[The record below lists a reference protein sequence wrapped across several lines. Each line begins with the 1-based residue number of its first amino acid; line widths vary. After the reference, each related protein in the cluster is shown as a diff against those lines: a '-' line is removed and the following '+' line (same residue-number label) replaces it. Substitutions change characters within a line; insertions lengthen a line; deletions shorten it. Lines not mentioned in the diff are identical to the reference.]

1 MATHNRQTPP
11 TAIKLVS
18 PVQRIPEQSVA
29 APEAEPSEQTSTPGL
44 AGHLHGQQQA
54 RMMQRMQRAVGNAQ
68 VQRMLKAAP
77 AQQRTS
83 ITPPAVA
90 RSTIAPVQRTAAPTA
105 TIQRSPEIQVAA
117 PASVPV
123 QRTAAPIQRGWR
135 DWGRNALNAGKS
147 FVNTVGNAGQQGAKF
162 LFEQA
167 LSKAGVDPKRVMSL
181 INRAGGAVGSIISN
195 PGRFATTLV
204 NAVRQGFGKFQGNIG
219 THLQAG
225 FSGWLLGTTGVT
237 VPKDFSPPS
246 VLSLVLQVL
255 KITSATIQQRLA
267 RQIGDKNAA
276 RMEQAWGVIGSAMS
290 KGPGGLWT
298 MLKEYLGDLKT
309 VVIDGIKE
317 WVIGSVV
324 KAAVGK
330 IASMFSPATGMIAA
344 IKTIYDVATF
354 LIERAGQLKQLFQAV
369 GDSASALAQGNTQQ
383 AASKIEQTLAR
394 AIPVAIGFLASL
406 VGLRN
411 VAAKVK
417 EIIGRVRDRIQG
429 AIDKMIA
436 KVLSKF
442 KGTAQGS
449 QQPRSGQAQP
459 GDAQAR
465 LRQGVMAGVAAVN
478 KLSGKRV
485 RAAAINPLLLPL
497 KQRYRLGVLEPVAKD
512 KHWAIHGEI
521 RRMTEKT
528 NKEVAT
534 GNESIKGS
542 LALYRGIH
550 FRTTWSQ
557 ADYDRQLR
565 KSLIGQPTFS
575 AAAREIAGSK
585 TPDGSDV
592 SPADLEKAARI
603 VQEQV
608 AATKNP
614 ESVRQWW
621 NKKQQTFDNLFLAML
636 QRYVNGMDDF
646 ARELSQLKNGVYKGL
661 RFTKIPFIS
670 TTKNPAH
677 AARYAIGQK
686 ATPAEQQRTSGI
698 VGRVFVYLFKLKDL
712 ADQGAVD
719 IQSVHD
725 SGKVKIKYRYLRE
738 EEVTFTG
745 SIPGENLAAQIDANG
760 GDDTVSLGAKAEQT
774 ARQKADGGLRQW

>member
-11 TAIKLVS
+11 TATKLVS

-105 TIQRSPEIQVAA
+105 TIQRSPETQVAA

-429 AIDKMIA
+429 AIDKLIA

-442 KGTAQGS
+442 KGPMQKAGGNPTSTGGDTTAS
-449 QQPRSGQAQP
+449 AA
-459 GDAQAR
+459 DAQRR
-465 LRQGVMAGVAAVN
+465 LRQGMSTAVAVTN
-478 KLSGKRV
+478 KFSGKRV
-485 RAAAINPLLLPL
+485 SQMILNPLVSAIRI
-497 KQRYRLGVLEPVAKD
+497 RYRLGVLKPIPHGD
-512 KHWAIHGEI
+512 KWAIHGEI
-521 RRMTEKT
+521 QRTIKDTSALVEKPISAEGDTLLVGEGNFSFAKSLAQQTDPQKRSRMTASSYESLEEIQQKYRLAKQHIDALRSEYNVQVKGKIDATKLHQTPGLGVLDTIIWNFPHSGSRAIRT
-528 NKEVAT
+528 NQDLLRNFFGSAKQVLKPGGKIYVTLKHSSHYKGWHIEQQAQTHGLLVVKVT
-534 GNESIKGS
+534 PIK
-542 LALYRGIH
+542 
-550 FRTTWSQ
+550 FQ
-557 ADYDRQLR
+557 QLR
-565 KSLIGQPTFS
+565 EAYPGYEHKETLDDKS
-575 AAAREIAGSK
+575 
-585 TPDGSDV
+585 
-592 SPADLEKAARI
+592 ADIEEA
-603 VQEQV
+603 V
-608 AATKNP
+608 T
-614 ESVRQWW
+614 
-621 NKKQQTFDNLFLAML
+621 
-636 QRYVNGMDDF
+636 YVF
-646 ARELSQLKNGVYKGL
+646 
-661 RFTKIPFIS
+661 
-670 TTKNPAH
+670 
-677 AARYAIGQK
+677 
-686 ATPAEQQRTSGI
+686 
-698 VGRVFVYLFKLKDL
+698 
-712 ADQGAVD
+712 QG
-719 IQSVHD
+719 
-725 SGKVKIKYRYLRE
+725 K
-738 EEVTFTG
+738 
-745 SIPGENLAAQIDANG
+745 
-760 GDDTVSLGAKAEQT
+760 
-774 ARQKADGGLRQW
+774 